1 MEFLRKEKG
10 SRPVVAICYDFDKT
24 LSPDDMQSQGLI
36 QDLGLS
42 IEDFWRLSN
51 ALADENA
58 MDRNLAYMYQILK
71 HGRFTRDIFASYG
84 SRVSFF
90 PGVTD
95 WFGRIR
101 AYGHALGL
109 TVEHYIISSGLEEMI
124 AGSSIAHEF
133 EKIYASSFFY
143 DEKGYACWPAQ
154 AINYTGK
161 TQFLFRIEKG
171 CLDSNDPFVN
181 VHLPSDKLRVPFRNF
196 LYIGDS
202 DTDIPCMR
210 LITKNGGHSIGV
222 YDPQTEDKSKVYA
235 MHRQERIRY
244 FVPADYRP
252 SSPLDQL
259 VKQIL
264 TQTAAFEQLEQQAIQ
279 NAKESAQALS
289 SPTP

>member
-1 MEFLRKEKG
+1 MEFLRKKKSG
-10 SRPVVAICYDFDKT
+10 QSVVAICYDFDQT
-24 LSPDDMQSQGLI
+24 LSPDNMQSQGLI

-42 IEDFWRLSN
+42 VDGFWRQSN
-51 ALADENA
+51 TLADENA
-58 MDRNLAYMYQILK
+58 MDRNLAYMYQLLK
-71 HGRFTRDIFASYG
+71 YGRFTRQSLAAYG
-84 SRVSFF
+84 SRVALF

-101 AYGHALGL
+101 AYGHSLGL

-133 EKIYASSFFY
+133 EQIYASSFFY
-143 DEKGYACWPAQ
+143 DETGYACWPAQ

-171 CLDSNDPFVN
+171 CLHPNDPFVN
-181 VHLPSDKLRVPFRNF
+181 VHLPSEKLRVPFRNF
-196 LYIGDS
+196 IYIGDS

-222 YDPQTEDKSKVYA
+222 YDPQTKDKSKVHA
-235 MHRQERIRY
+235 MRRQERIRY
-244 FVPADYRP
+244 FAPADYRP
-252 SSPLDQL
+252 SSPLDRL

-264 TQTAAFEQLEQQAIQ
+264 TQTAAFEQLEEHSIQ
-279 NAKESAQALS
+279 NAKESIH
-289 SPTP
+289 P